1 MDAVVSLL
9 DEKHYKL
16 VEDLW
21 TDLER
26 RFGMRGIYVTPFP
39 HFSYQVAE
47 RYDVDRLAGALKRFA
62 ARTRPF
68 TVRTGGLGLFT
79 GSFPVLYVPVVR
91 TPPLSEVQDQLW
103 TEVSPTAAG
112 ISPYYAGEQWQ
123 PHITLAHGDLDPER
137 LGAATRYLAE
147 RDFHWEVLIA
157 NVALIHDTGEE
168 QLPKH
173 RYEFGGV

>member
-21 TDLER
+21 TELEQ

-47 RYDVDRLAGALKRFA
+47 RYDTDRLAVALQRLA

-68 TVRTGGLGLFT
+68 SVRTGGLGLFT
-79 GSFPVLYVPVVR
+79 GTFPVLYVPVVR
-91 TPPLSEVQDQLW
+91 TLLLSRLQEELW
-103 TEVSPTAAG
+103 AEVSPTATD
-112 ISPYYAGEQWQ
+112 ISPYYAAKQWQ

-137 LGAATRYLAE
+137 LAAATRYLSE
-147 RDFHWEVLIA
+147 RDFHWEVQVTS
-157 NVALIHDTGEE
+157 VALIHDTGEE
-168 QLPKH
+168 QVPKL
-173 RYEFGGV
+173 RYEFASL